1 MYHVDGGGV
10 RTVDGGGDRP
20 GPRCREP
27 ADETALGGPGLR
39 SRVTR
44 VCIVGAPDVAVRY
57 ELLSRETAR
66 EALSTYDLREP
77 YTNTLALR
85 TVSLGAAV
93 ALLNDLDWYLVRFA
107 ADALVLDPSIDEF
120 EWLSRD
126 LATAVRDER
135 VTPDETGENCKL
147 YGVSDGELVEP
158 MYAVRTNGL
167 PEYDL
172 REVDDTLVV
181 RITDEE
187 FGG

>member
-1 MYHVDGGGV
+1 M
-10 RTVDGGGDRP
+10 TQ
-20 GPRCREP
+20 
-27 ADETALGGPGLR
+27 
-39 SRVTR
+39 

-66 EALSTYDLREP
+66 EALSTYDLHEP
-77 YTNTLALR
+77 YANTLALR

-93 ALLNDLDWYLVRFA
+93 SLLNDLNWYLVRFA
-107 ADALVLDPSIDEF
+107 SDALVLEPSISET

-135 VTPDETGENCKL
+135 TAPDETGENCKI
-147 YGVSDGELVEP
+147 YGVSDDELVEP
-158 MYAVRTNGL
+158 MYVVRTNGL

-172 REVDDTLVV
+172 QEVDDTLVV
-181 RITDEE
+181 RITNEE

>member
-1 MYHVDGGGV
+1 M
-10 RTVDGGGDRP
+10 
-20 GPRCREP
+20 
-27 ADETALGGPGLR
+27 
-39 SRVTR
+39 TR

-107 ADALVLDPSIDEF
+107 ADALVLEPSIDEF

-135 VTPDETGENCKL
+135 VAPDETGENCKL